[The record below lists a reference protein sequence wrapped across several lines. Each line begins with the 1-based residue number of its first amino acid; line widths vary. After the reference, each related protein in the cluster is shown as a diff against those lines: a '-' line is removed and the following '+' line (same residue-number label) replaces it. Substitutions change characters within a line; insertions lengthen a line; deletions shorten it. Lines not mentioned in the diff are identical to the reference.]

1 MSERCQLEW
10 KDFLVDT
17 RGLEM
22 YGYVSGLHS
31 WHNTYGM
38 RLRPNGS
45 AGRTYV
51 NILEREIL
59 LNAHWLNF
67 IQSPHALAHP
77 LFVQPLILSARF
89 DERHAPTRALPLLSL
104 RGSRSAP
111 QET

>member
-38 RLRPNGS
+38 RLPNGS

-51 NILEREIL
+51 NM
-59 LNAHWLNF
+59 
-67 IQSPHALAHP
+67 
-77 LFVQPLILSARF
+77 
-89 DERHAPTRALPLLSL
+89 
-104 RGSRSAP
+104 
-111 QET
+111 